1 MAVPVIAMAGHLTRN
16 RGLQKIQARVGYIC
30 EHSQGNDLQSYV
42 WLVCLIAVLII
53 TSISNGA
60 GFFLLKERK
69 ESMLRKFICEV
80 KHYLSDNESVVREHI
95 IYMPQ
100 SEYDTSGA
108 RYRNERWVEKKL
120 EAKLGE
126 RYDQGSYTSKWYCRR
141 IYQERI

>member
-1 MAVPVIAMAGHLTRN
+1 MQPEIYN
-16 RGLQKIQARVGYIC
+16 KKD
-30 EHSQGNDLQSYV
+30 N
-42 WLVCLIAVLII
+42 
-53 TSISNGA
+53 
-60 GFFLLKERK
+60 
-69 ESMLRKFICEV
+69 MLRKFICEV
-80 KHYLSDNESVVREHI
+80 THYLSDNEQVVREHI

-126 RYDQGSYTSKWYCRR
+126 RYDQGSYISKWYCRR

>member
-1 MAVPVIAMAGHLTRN
+1 
-16 RGLQKIQARVGYIC
+16 
-30 EHSQGNDLQSYV
+30 
-42 WLVCLIAVLII
+42 
-53 TSISNGA
+53 
-60 GFFLLKERK
+60 
-69 ESMLRKFICEV
+69 MLRKFICEV
-80 KHYLSDNESVVREHI
+80 IHYYSDDERVTREHI

-126 RYDQGSYTSKWYCRR
+126 KYDESNYTNKWYCRR

>member
-1 MAVPVIAMAGHLTRN
+1 
-16 RGLQKIQARVGYIC
+16 
-30 EHSQGNDLQSYV
+30 
-42 WLVCLIAVLII
+42 
-53 TSISNGA
+53 
-60 GFFLLKERK
+60 
-69 ESMLRKFICEV
+69 MLRKFICEECHNNLGE
-80 KHYLSDNESVVREHI
+80 KSIIREHI